1 MLWHNATNKNK
12 LLKCGLPAKNA
23 GYPQRCG
30 YPQRFGLPAEMRV
43 PEVMRVKTR
52 KNPKPAPLLPATI
65 RNPTSVPKT
74 ITFGQHVPSPN
85 RIDLVISMNWE
96 EPASH

>member
-23 GYPQRCG
+23 G

-52 KNPKPAPLLPATI
+52 KNPKPAPLLPATT
-65 RNPTSVPKT
+65 RNPTLVPETHHYRK
-74 ITFGQHVPSPN
+74 PLP
-85 RIDLVISMNWE
+85 IDLRS
-96 EPASH
+96 

>member
-52 KNPKPAPLLPATI
+52 KNPKPAPLLPATT
-65 RNPTSVPKT
+65 RNPTLVPETHHYPEVVSEEISAGVMT
-74 ITFGQHVPSPN
+74 I
-85 RIDLVISMNWE
+85 
-96 EPASH
+96 